1 MNISDDKVIL
11 IVDDVKKARE
21 FTRNVLEKLGFKK
34 FYEAEN
40 GLEALR
46 LLKDKTVHLVITD
59 WQMPKL
65 DGLALI
71 RAIKKDDT
79 LNNIPVIMIS
89 AETSVDKIKLAI
101 NEGLNSYI
109 LKPYSLETLKQKIEA
124 IDNG

>member
-1 MNISDDKVIL
+1 MIISDDKIIL

-34 FYEAEN
+34 FLEAEN

-59 WQMPKL
+59 WQMPRL

-71 RAIKKDDT
+71 RAIKKDNT

-89 AETSVDKIKLAI
+89 AETSFEKIKLAI
-101 NEGLNSYI
+101 NEGLSGYI